1 MIGQNGA
8 MPDGTTAVPITGD
21 DDADRLLADEPLA
34 LLIGM
39 LLNQQMPLER
49 AFHAPYDLKERL
61 GGRLDAAAIASADPD
76 VLADLFAE
84 PPALHRASGPM
95 ASRTQEVCR
104 TVVNDYGG
112 DAAAIWTT
120 AATGEDLFFRLSA
133 LPGFGAQKAR
143 VLMIILSD
151 HLGVA
156 PPGTAE
162 VTGPQRNREFFSISP
177 APKTMIDG
185 KWTRVK

>member
-1 MIGQNGA
+1 
-8 MPDGTTAVPITGD
+8 MPDGITAVPLTGD
-21 DDADRLLADEPLA
+21 DDADQLLAEEPLA

-49 AFHAPYDLKERL
+49 AFHGPYDLKERL
-61 GGRLDAAAIASADPD
+61 GGRLDAADIADADADGLVD
-76 VLADLFAE
+76 VFAE
-84 PPALHRASGPM
+84 PPALHRAAGPM
-95 ASRTQEVCR
+95 AGRAQELCR
-104 TVVNDYGG
+104 TIVADYGG
-112 DAAAIWTT
+112 DAAAIWTSAT
-120 AATGEDLFFRLSA
+120 TGEELFYRLSA

-143 VLMIILSD
+143 VLMIILND

-156 PPGTAE
+156 PPGADE
-162 VTGPQRNREFFSISP
+162 IANQQRNRDFFSIAP